1 MKRRIA
7 SLLLAITMTLTA
19 LPFASTEAEARVL
32 LPPGESLSTRPSWE
46 RQFQD
51 ALNNLSMGFNSTTQ
65 QYDAGVRDL
74 IQQNS
79 ENYNFT
85 PYVGNSFSV
94 FAKNAPQED
103 GAGQSYEGM
112 NVYEVADAISPPGAF
127 NSDFVEFLENELLY
141 TAEGIAGPLLGDHNF
156 INDFM
161 QETGRPSN
169 SYNLAMNEFADGFN
183 QFYSIPLIKFGVDT
197 VGIIGSSEE
206 IMAGMIVRDLN
217 HGSPLVQKVAA
228 EWDNFLP
235 TVSKLST
242 ISEKVGYVGAVLDAY
257 KYVGQI
263 SEGFSNNPFA
273 GGGYEGLE
281 FAVNAL
287 DGAMIGVALGGGPPG
302 AIGAL
307 TYGIIRDR
315 LDSDPVLVD
324 VVKTLWDKT
333 GFVGQIAD
341 AEVRIMNELLTPLL
355 LEGMIAWDDLTGWE
369 HFGVEDDANIAGYDH
384 VQKMRELW
392 YQKNQEL
399 AQLIREGKENTPEAQ
414 ALIQW
419 LLARQKWV
427 KNDGPR
433 AGHVDMKKPNIY
445 LYPETKTEITVTFDR
460 PELLTVSD
468 PLYGDGWTVTAH
480 PDGTLEDAGGKYGF
494 LFYESLAVPSI
505 FRLDEGFVVKAEQ
518 REQTYRR
525 VLEAYG
531 FNEQEILDFIEY
543 WTDYLEPGVDYVMYP
558 LLTEGVDAEMP
569 VRFSVQPDNIF
580 RLWFGFVRYEGGAVP
595 EPEIVPMDRSGF
607 EAVEWGGAVLN

>member
-1 MKRRIA
+1 
-7 SLLLAITMTLTA
+7 MTLTA
-19 LPFASTEAEARVL
+19 LPFASTEAEAKVL

-206 IMAGMIVRDLN
+206 VMAGMIARDLN

-228 EWDNFLP
+228 EWGNFLP

-242 ISEKVGYVGAVLDAY
+242 ISQNVGYVGAVLDAY
-257 KYVGQI
+257 KYAGQI

-287 DGAMIGVALGGGPPG
+287 DGAMIGVALGGGPLG

-433 AGHVDMKKPNIY
+433 AGHIACSDFMSH
-445 LYPETKTEITVTFDR
+445 LHGKTGSGSHAQAPKQPGGCRYQADGSRSLGPQASHHGRIDVLHDDGGQLGYHGR
-460 PELLTVSD
+460 NAQLHGQAQLLSQRHRL
-468 PLYGDGWTVTAH
+468 PLAD
-480 PDGTLEDAGGKYGF
+480 
-494 LFYESLAVPSI
+494 
-505 FRLDEGFVVKAEQ
+505 Q
-518 REQTYRR
+518 REQPVRSINLCSHLFHVSTS
-525 VLEAYG
+525 LEADLAG
-531 FNEQEILDFIEY
+531 FRPFLY
-543 WTDYLEPGVDYVMYP
+543 
-558 LLTEGVDAEMP
+558 
-569 VRFSVQPDNIF
+569 
-580 RLWFGFVRYEGGAVP
+580 FVCKNSAKHRN
-595 EPEIVPMDRSGF
+595 MQ
-607 EAVEWGGAVLN
+607 